1 MLTDLGM
8 HSQSLERNLYLSKK
22 MDVSATAHQA
32 GTVRLGADP
41 QTSALDVNRRAHEID
56 NLYVIDGSFMPS
68 SVAVNPTLTII
79 ANVLRVSAHN
89 TRRLARF

>member
-8 HSQSLERNLYLSKK
+8 HSQSLERNLYLSQK

-32 GTVRLGADP
+32 GTVRFGADP

-68 SVAVNPTLTII
+68 SGAVNPTLTII
-79 ANVLRVSAHN
+79 ANVLRVSEYS